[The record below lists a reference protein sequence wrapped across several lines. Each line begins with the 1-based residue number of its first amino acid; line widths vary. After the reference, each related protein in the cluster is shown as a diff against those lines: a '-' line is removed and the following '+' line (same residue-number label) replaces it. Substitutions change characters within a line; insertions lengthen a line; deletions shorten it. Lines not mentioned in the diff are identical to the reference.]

1 MKWEAAAAAA
11 AFYSNK
17 IGFLPACLLAFAFLF
32 FPK

>member
-1 MKWEAAAAAA
+1 MKWEAAAAA

-17 IGFLPACLLAFAFLF
+17 IGFLPALLACLCLFF